1 MSTAELYGNTIEK
14 SPPKITF
21 LENANNHCKKYA
33 PKPINTYKGIKVT
46 LSNNCFY
53 KKVLSP
59 EVGMNEFIKSS
70 RNKYFSWNLNCSR
83 NY

>member
-46 LSNNCFY
+46 LSNN
-53 KKVLSP
+53 
-59 EVGMNEFIKSS
+59 
-70 RNKYFSWNLNCSR
+70 
-83 NY
+83 